1 MELKD
6 AVIGGQR
13 ILDSQKEWGFDR
25 SQFLNASEAEDCIRR
40 IWYSKHQPELAEE
53 QEWGF
58 AWRGHLTEEYVVR
71 CLQARNDVTLALA
84 GEEQESIQNEKLRL
98 SATPDGVISF
108 EGGPFEGL
116 EVKSID
122 PRTNRNNLP
131 RVGHVVQ
138 LKLGMALFNMKWGGV
153 APYTT
158 LEKGRILYIDASNY
172 NDIIEFEVQADDTI
186 LDRYAKKAAKVFRTQ
201 SVDGLDREGKRLGT
215 CTYCAF
221 KTACGVDVAQPS
233 SRKTPSSVSKA
244 AKRYMEV
251 RDSEEA
257 IKLEKAALSE
267 ELKALLGSMNMNNA
281 VVDGVEVKMT
291 TVKGRESL
299 DKKAVAKAGIDL
311 SPFTTVGA
319 PSLRLN
325 VKRAD

>member
-1 MELKD
+1 
-6 AVIGGQR
+6 
-13 ILDSQKEWGFDR
+13 
-25 SQFLNASEAEDCIRR
+25 
-40 IWYSKHQPELAEE
+40 
-53 QEWGF
+53 
-58 AWRGHLTEEYVVR
+58 
-71 CLQARNDVTLALA
+71 
-84 GEEQESIQNEKLRL
+84 
-98 SATPDGVISF
+98 
-108 EGGPFEGL
+108 
-116 EVKSID
+116 
-122 PRTNRNNLP
+122 
-131 RVGHVVQ
+131 
-138 LKLGMALFNMKWGGV
+138 MALFNKRLAGQQ
-153 APYTT
+153 TFR
-158 LEKGRILYIDASNY
+158 LKRGRILYIDASNY

-186 LDRYAKKAAKVFRTQ
+186 LDRYAAKAAKVFRTK

-267 ELKALLGSMNMNNA
+267 ELKALLGSMNMNST

-319 PSLRLN
+319 PSVRLN
-325 VKRAD
+325 VKRAT

>member
-1 MELKD
+1 MELRD
-6 AVIGGQR
+6 VVIGGQR

-58 AWRGHLTEEYVVR
+58 AWRGHLAEEYVVR
-71 CLQARNDVTLALA
+71 CLKARNDVKLEYA
-84 GEEQESIQNEKLRL
+84 GEEQESFQDDKLRL
-98 SATPDGVISF
+98 SATPDGIISF
-108 EGGPFEGL
+108 EDGPFEGL
-116 EVKSID
+116 EIKSID

-131 RVGHVVQ
+131 RIGHVVQ
-138 LKLGMALFNMKWGGV
+138 LKIGMALFNKRLAGQQ
-153 APYTT
+153 TFR
-158 LEKGRILYIDASNY
+158 LKRGRILYIDASNY

-186 LDRYAKKAAKVFRTQ
+186 LDRYAAKAAKVFRTK

-267 ELKALLGSMNMNNA
+267 ELKALLGSMNMNST

-319 PSLRLN
+319 PSVRLN
-325 VKRAD
+325 VKRAT